1 MSLHTKLELHQ
12 RQLKA
17 LLEEHTALV
26 ESRLATIESVVR
38 GEQPEDAESGREAY
52 DTLLER
58 LTEVEKENDTL
69 KDLSRVLRNG
79 HDTLKEENYSL
90 RATLE
95 AVTYET
101 GNKITKL
108 EDELEAARSQ
118 QRYHGCYNITG
129 RRSRV
134 RDVSA
139 IFMILGGHHRLAE
152 LLDCQPGSISHWR
165 EGNFFPLH
173 HKEKI
178 DELLSERGY
187 TADSLLFRKTREPKG
202 E

>member
-79 HDTLKEENYSL
+79 
-90 RATLE
+90 
-95 AVTYET
+95 
-101 GNKITKL
+101 
-108 EDELEAARSQ
+108 Q
-118 QRYHGCYNITG
+118 
-129 RRSRV
+129 
-134 RDVSA
+134 
-139 IFMILGGHHRLAE
+139 
-152 LLDCQPGSISHWR
+152 
-165 EGNFFPLH
+165 
-173 HKEKI
+173 
-178 DELLSERGY
+178 
-187 TADSLLFRKTREPKG
+187 
-202 E
+202 

>member
-38 GEQPEDAESGREAY
+38 GEQPGVSPGEHEN
-52 DTLLER
+52 LLER
-58 LTEVEKENDTL
+58 FTQTVHTL
-69 KDLSRVLRNG
+69 DNALEDCANLR
-79 HDTLKEENYSL
+79 EENYSL